1 MTSYREPSICD
12 PIILDDSVS
21 ERAKAEEYYERLT
34 TFESPDLAK
43 WTASCIKGQG
53 STQGRGDFVRIC
65 ESKPHSF

>member
-1 MTSYREPSICD
+1 MTSYRRPSICD

-43 WTASCIKGQG
+43 
-53 STQGRGDFVRIC
+53 
-65 ESKPHSF
+65 